1 MCVPEWS
8 RPAVCGH
15 HMLCLTVTRSRW
27 CSVQQLDGYSP
38 NMTTNPVSQTCCP
51 SSSSEAWSRDM
62 QTQPS
67 PCCIRSETD
76 TSWHLPRTSR
86 QWREFSPALTHII
99 TYSTRQIP
107 WYSGIHSTRTSYDF
121 GTCFLTPW
129 PWLCRPMPS
138 GIGWAKRSTR
148 PETNLP
154 PSQEHPLA
162 LPVSY
167 AVSPLYMQG
176 VPSIQL
182 ITLLSN

>member
-1 MCVPEWS
+1 MCVPERS
-8 RPAVCGH
+8 TPAVCGH

-27 CSVQQLDGYSP
+27 CSIQQLDGYFP
-38 NMTTNPVSQTCCP
+38 NMTANPVSQTCCP

-129 PWLCRPMPS
+129 PRLCRQCLPASSEPS
-138 GIGWAKRSTR
+138 APPDPRLICPPAKSTPWR
-148 PETNLP
+148 F
-154 PSQEHPLA
+154 
-162 LPVSY
+162 
-167 AVSPLYMQG
+167 LYHMQ
-176 VPSIQL
+176 
-182 ITLLSN
+182 